1 MAFETKLEWLR
12 EHGFNEDHL
21 GILVEDQKC
30 QAATRINAKG
40 MEAQLRYLLTCLE
53 WKDVVS
59 SAQHERNMLT
69 RLGMKSQSKL
79 VPEKNVKGAN
89 ASCRRR
95 AGKD

>member
-1 MAFETKLEWLR
+1 MGIETKLDWLR

-40 MEAQLRYLLTCLE
+40 MQAQLSYLLTVLE

-59 SAQHERNMLT
+59 SVQHERNMLT
-69 RLGMKSQSKL
+69 KLGMKSQSKL
-79 VPEKNVKGAN
+79 VPEKNVKGKHHG
-89 ASCRRR
+89 RHR
-95 AGKD
+95 